1 MNLLIDMNLAPG
13 LCALLAKEGWNAVHW
28 SSIGNPRADDREI
41 MAWAKNYDFTVITAD
56 LDFGAILAV
65 TRASGPSVV
74 QARIQD
80 VRPAKLAPILIPV
93 LHKYELA
100 IAAGALIVVDFA
112 NARIRTLPFE

>member
-1 MNLLIDMNLAPG
+1 
-13 LCALLAKEGWNAVHW
+13 
-28 SSIGNPRADDREI
+28 
-41 MAWAKNYDFTVITAD
+41 MAWAKDHKYSVITAD

-65 TRASGPSVV
+65 TRASGPTVV

-100 IAAGALIVVDFA
+100 IAAGVLIVVDLA
-112 NARIRTLPFE
+112 NARVPTLPFG